1 MPIFPSG
8 PLTVYRRAAM
18 ASDFEV
24 SLNATRDDSGADAA
38 LDALDEV
45 DRVENVLSIF
55 RPTTLASRV
64 NLLAAE
70 LNVRVDEE
78 FWGWLETAIRF
89 SEETEGAFDVAAAPI
104 WRAWGFAKRDGA
116 FPAPEVVERALQ
128 LSGTRHLQL
137 DEAERSIAFD
147 EEGVELNFGAI
158 GKGIALDAAAQKLLA
173 GGQTNFLIQGGKS
186 GCVARG
192 GRLNDDLFVFGDFAD
207 EESDESD
214 DENRNDENRDDENR
228 NKETNATRPDV
239 FPPNAVFAFGSAVE
253 TVLTQGLGALSSSND
268 AASLGGE
275 TDEDDDPEFDE
286 ESGQRRRTSRR
297 ADEEAVEAL
306 IPEFL
311 RPDAETE
318 RLALLSK
325 SRRFKGWTI
334 GVAHPLFP
342 ERRIGEIFL
351 RDRALGTSGSTYQF
365 FRCGGK
371 RYSHVV
377 DPRTGYP
384 TTGVLSTTVLAP
396 TATEADAL
404 STAFFVLGPEKTA
417 AFCANRPEIG
427 ALLVLERETSP
438 GYALATFNLGPDVWR
453 EL

>member
-45 DRVENVLSIF
+45 DRIENVLSIF

-89 SEETEGAFDVAAAPI
+89 SEETEGAFDVAAAPL
-104 WRAWGFAKRDGA
+104 WRAWGFAKRDGE
-116 FPAPEVVERALQ
+116 FPAPDVLKRALQ

-158 GKGIALDAAAQKLLA
+158 GKGIALDAAAQKLLD
-173 GGQTNFLIQGGKS
+173 GGQTDFIIQGGKS

-192 GRLNDDLFVFGDFAD
+192 GRRNDDLFVFGDFAD
-207 EESDESD
+207 EKSDES
-214 DENRNDENRDDENR
+214 DDENR
-228 NKETNATRPDV
+228 NKETNATRPDA
-239 FPPNAVFAFGSAVE
+239 FPKNAVFAFGSAVE
-253 TVLTQGLGALSSSND
+253 TVLTQGLGALPSSND
-268 AASLGGE
+268 AASLAAARNEGA
-275 TDEDDDPEFDE
+275 EDDDPEFDE
-286 ESGQRRRTSRR
+286 ESGRRRKTSRR
-297 ADEEAVEAL
+297 ADEEAVDAL
-306 IPEFL
+306 IPDFL
-311 RPDAETE
+311 KPDAETE
-318 RLALLSK
+318 RLAALSK
-325 SRRFKGWTI
+325 ARRYPGWTI

-377 DPRTGYP
+377 DPRNGYP

>member
-55 RPTTLASRV
+55 RPTTLASRI

-89 SEETEGAFDVAAAPI
+89 SEATDGAFDVAAAPI

-116 FPAPEVVERALQ
+116 FPAPEIIERALE

-137 DEAERSIAFD
+137 DEIERSIAFD

-158 GKGIALDAAAQKLLA
+158 GKGIALDAAAQKLLD
-173 GGQTNFLIQGGKS
+173 GGQTDFLIQGGKS

-192 GRLNDDLFVFGDFAD
+192 GRRNDDLFVFGDFAD
-207 EESDESD
+207 EEEYKEANQEKTDE
-214 DENRNDENRDDENR
+214 
-228 NKETNATRPDV
+228 TRSAIYPKD
-239 FPPNAVFAFGSAVE
+239 AVFAFGSAVE

-268 AASLGGE
+268 AASRGGE

-286 ESGQRRRTSRR
+286 ESGRRRKTSRR
-297 ADEEAVEAL
+297 DDEEAVEAL

-318 RLALLSK
+318 RLALISK
-325 SRRFKGWTI
+325 SRRYPGWTI

>member
-45 DRVENVLSIF
+45 DRIENVLSIF

-89 SEETEGAFDVAAAPI
+89 SEETDGAFDVAAAPI
-104 WRAWGFAKRDGA
+104 WRAWGFAKRDGE
-116 FPAPEVVERALQ
+116 FPAPDVIERALE

-137 DEAERSIAFD
+137 DEVERSIAFD

-158 GKGIALDAAAQKLLA
+158 GKGIALDAAAQKLLD

-192 GRLNDDLFVFGDFAD
+192 GRLNDELFVFGDF
-207 EESDESD
+207 SDEAAK
-214 DENRNDENRDDENR
+214 E
-228 NKETNATRPDV
+228 ETNQDATGEANETRSDA
-239 FPPNAVFAFGSAVE
+239 FPKDAVFAFGSAVE
-253 TVLTQGLGALSSSND
+253 TVLTQGFGALAASNG
-268 AASLGGE
+268 AASLGAE

-286 ESGQRRRTSRR
+286 ESGRRRKTSRR

-325 SRRFKGWTI
+325 SHRYKGWTI

-342 ERRIGEIFL
+342 ERRVGEIFL

-417 AFCANRPEIG
+417 AFCAKRPEIG

>member
-45 DRVENVLSIF
+45 DRIENVLSIF

-89 SEETEGAFDVAAAPI
+89 SEETDGAFDVAAAPI
-104 WRAWGFAKRDGA
+104 WRAWGFAKRDGE
-116 FPAPEVVERALQ
+116 FPAPDVVERALE

-158 GKGIALDAAAQKLLA
+158 GKGIALDAAAQKLLD
-173 GGQTNFLIQGGKS
+173 GGQTDFLIQGGKS

-192 GRLNDDLFVFGDFAD
+192 GRLNDDLFVFGDFSNEEKKEEPRQEAD
-207 EESDESD
+207 ETRSDIYP
-214 DENRNDENRDDENR
+214 
-228 NKETNATRPDV
+228 KG
-239 FPPNAVFAFGSAVE
+239 AVFAFGSAVE
-253 TVLTQGLGALSSSND
+253 TVLTQGLGALFPSND
-268 AASLGGE
+268 VASLNGA
-275 TDEDDDPEFDE
+275 TDEEDDPEFDE
-286 ESGQRRRTSRR
+286 ESGRRRKTSRR

-325 SRRFKGWTI
+325 SRRYPGWTI

-417 AFCANRPEIG
+417 AFCAKRPEIC

-453 EL
+453 PL

>member
-45 DRVENVLSIF
+45 DRIENVLSIF

-116 FPAPEVVERALQ
+116 FPAPEIIERALE

-137 DEAERSIAFD
+137 DEVERSIAFD
-147 EEGVELNFGAI
+147 QEGVELNFGAI
-158 GKGIALDAAAQKLLA
+158 GKGIALDAAAQKLLDGA
-173 GGQTNFLIQGGKS
+173 QTDFLIQGGKS

-192 GRLNDDLFVFGDFAD
+192 GRFNDELFVFGDFPDKETDQAEAD
-207 EESDESD
+207 E
-214 DENRNDENRDDENR
+214 
-228 NKETNATRPDV
+228 TRFEA
-239 FPPNAVFAFGSAVE
+239 FPQNAVFAFGAAIE
-253 TVLTQGLGALSSSND
+253 TVLTQGLDALSVSND
-268 AASLGGE
+268 AKSRGDE
-275 TDEDDDPEFDE
+275 TYEDDDPEFDE
-286 ESGQRRRTSRR
+286 ESGRRRKTSRR

-325 SRRFKGWTI
+325 ARRFPGWTI

-417 AFCANRPEIG
+417 AFCAKRPEIG

>member
-45 DRVENVLSIF
+45 DRIENVLSIF

-116 FPAPEVVERALQ
+116 FPAPEIIERALQ
-128 LSGTRHLQL
+128 LSGTRHLLL

-158 GKGIALDAAAQKLLA
+158 GKGIALDAAAQKLLDS
-173 GGQTNFLIQGGKS
+173 GQTDFLIQGGKS

-192 GRLNDDLFVFGDFAD
+192 GRLNDVLFVFGDFAD
-207 EESDESD
+207 EETEQA
-214 DENRNDENRDDENR
+214 
-228 NKETNATRPDV
+228 ETNATRPDV

-286 ESGQRRRTSRR
+286 ESGRRRRTSRR
-297 ADEEAVEAL
+297 DDEEAVEAL

-325 SRRFKGWTI
+325 ARRFPGWTI

-342 ERRIGEIFL
+342 ERRLGEIFL

>member
-45 DRVENVLSIF
+45 DRIENVLSIF

-64 NLLAAE
+64 NLLADE

-116 FPAPEVVERALQ
+116 FPAPEIIERALQ

-137 DEAERSIAFD
+137 DEVERSIAFD
-147 EEGVELNFGAI
+147 QEGVELNFGAI
-158 GKGIALDAAAQKLLA
+158 GKGIALDAAAQKLLD

-192 GRLNDDLFVFGDFAD
+192 GRLDDDLFVFGDFAD
-207 EESDESD
+207 EEKKEETDQAKADE
-214 DENRNDENRDDENR
+214 
-228 NKETNATRPDV
+228 TRAV
-239 FPPNAVFAFGSAVE
+239 AFPENAVFAFGSAVE
-253 TVLTQGLGALSSSND
+253 TVLTQGLGALAPSND
-268 AASLGGE
+268 AKSRGGE

-286 ESGQRRRTSRR
+286 ESGRRRRTSRR

-325 SRRFKGWTI
+325 ARRFPGWTI

>member
-45 DRVENVLSIF
+45 DRIENVLSIF

-89 SEETEGAFDVAAAPI
+89 SEETDGAFDVAAAPI

-116 FPAPEVVERALQ
+116 FPAPEIIERALQ

-158 GKGIALDAAAQKLLA
+158 GKGFALDAAAQKLLD
-173 GGQTNFLIQGGKS
+173 GGQTDFLIQGGKS

-192 GRLNDDLFVFGDFAD
+192 GRLNDDLFVFGDFSDDQEAD
-207 EESDESD
+207 ETRSD
-214 DENRNDENRDDENR
+214 
-228 NKETNATRPDV
+228 A
-239 FPPNAVFAFGSAVE
+239 FPKDAVFAFGSAVE
-253 TVLTQGLGALSSSND
+253 TVLTQGLNALAHSND
-268 AASLGGE
+268 AASFNDK

-286 ESGQRRRTSRR
+286 ESGRRRKTSRR

-325 SRRFKGWTI
+325 ARRYSGWTI

-342 ERRIGEIFL
+342 ERRLGEISL
-351 RDRALGTSGSTYQF
+351 RDRALATSGSTYQF

-417 AFCANRPEIG
+417 AFCAKRPEIG

-438 GYALATFNLGPDVWR
+438 GYEIATLNLGPDVWR

>member
-116 FPAPEVVERALQ
+116 FPAPEIIERALQ

-137 DEAERSIAFD
+137 DEVERSIAFD

-158 GKGIALDAAAQKLLA
+158 GKGIALDAAAQKLLD
-173 GGQTNFLIQGGKS
+173 GGQTDFLIQGGKS

-207 EESDESD
+207 
-214 DENRNDENRDDENR
+214 
-228 NKETNATRPDV
+228 KETEQAEADETRSDA
-239 FPPNAVFAFGSAVE
+239 FPENAVFAFGAAVE
-253 TVLTQGLGALSSSND
+253 TVLTQGLSALSSSND
-268 AASLGGE
+268 AASRGGE

-286 ESGQRRRTSRR
+286 ESGRRRRTSRR

-318 RLALLSK
+318 RLATLSK
-325 SRRFKGWTI
+325 ARRFPGWTI

>member
-116 FPAPEVVERALQ
+116 FPAPEIIERALQ

-137 DEAERSIAFD
+137 DEVERSIAFD

-158 GKGIALDAAAQKLLA
+158 GKGIALDAAAQKLLD
-173 GGQTNFLIQGGKS
+173 GGQTDFLIQGGKS

-192 GRLNDDLFVFGDFAD
+192 GRLNDDLFVFGDFTD

-214 DENRNDENRDDENR
+214 DENRN
-228 NKETNATRPDV
+228 KETNATRSDV
-239 FPPNAVFAFGSAVE
+239 FHPNAVFAFGSAVE

-286 ESGQRRRTSRR
+286 ESGRRRRTSRR
-297 ADEEAVEAL
+297 DDEEAVEAL

-325 SRRFKGWTI
+325 SRRFNGWTI
-334 GVAHPLFP
+334 GVVHPLFP

>member
-45 DRVENVLSIF
+45 DRIENVLSIF

-89 SEETEGAFDVAAAPI
+89 SEETDGAFDVAAAPI
-104 WRAWGFAKRDGA
+104 WRAWGFAKRDGE
-116 FPAPEVVERALQ
+116 FPAPDVIERALE

-158 GKGIALDAAAQKLLA
+158 GKGIALDAAAQKLLD
-173 GGQTNFLIQGGKS
+173 GGQTDFLIQGGKS

-192 GRLNDDLFVFGDFAD
+192 GRLNDELFVFGDFSEEAAKEETNQDATGEAD
-207 EESDESD
+207 ETRSD
-214 DENRNDENRDDENR
+214 
-228 NKETNATRPDV
+228 A
-239 FPPNAVFAFGSAVE
+239 FPKDAVFAFGAAVE
-253 TVLTQGLGALSSSND
+253 TVLTQGLSAFSASND
-268 AASLGGE
+268 AKSRGGE
-275 TDEDDDPEFDE
+275 SDETEDDDPEFDE
-286 ESGQRRRTSRR
+286 ESGRRRRTSRR
-297 ADEEAVEAL
+297 DDEEAVEAL

-325 SRRFKGWTI
+325 ARRYSGWTI

-396 TATEADAL
+396 TATAADAL

-438 GYALATFNLGPDVWR
+438 GFEIATFNLGPDVWR
-453 EL
+453 PL

>member
-89 SEETEGAFDVAAAPI
+89 SKETEGAFDVAAAPI
-104 WRAWGFAKRDGA
+104 WRAWGFAKRDGE
-116 FPAPEVVERALQ
+116 FPAPDVIERALE

-158 GKGIALDAAAQKLLA
+158 GKGIALDAAAQKLLD

-214 DENRNDENRDDENR
+214 DENRN
-228 NKETNATRPDV
+228 KETNATRPDV

-253 TVLTQGLGALSSSND
+253 TVLTQGLGALSTSND

-286 ESGQRRRTSRR
+286 ESGRRRRTSRR

-318 RLALLSK
+318 RLAALSK

-342 ERRIGEIFL
+342 ERRVGEIFL

>member
-45 DRVENVLSIF
+45 DRIENVLSIF

-89 SEETEGAFDVAAAPI
+89 SEETEGAFDVAAAPL
-104 WRAWGFAKRDGA
+104 WRAWGFAKRDGE
-116 FPAPEVVERALQ
+116 FPAPDVLKRALE
-128 LSGTRHLQL
+128 LSGIRHLQL

-158 GKGIALDAAAQKLLA
+158 GKGIALDAAAQKLLD
-173 GGQTNFLIQGGKS
+173 GGQTDFIIQGGKS

-192 GRLNDDLFVFGDFAD
+192 GRRNDDLFIFGDFAAD
-207 EESDESD
+207 EEADETRSDIYP
-214 DENRNDENRDDENR
+214 ND
-228 NKETNATRPDV
+228 
-239 FPPNAVFAFGSAVE
+239 AVFAFGSAVE
-253 TVLTQGLGALSSSND
+253 TVLTQGLGALTASND
-268 AASLGGE
+268 AKSRGDE
-275 TDEDDDPEFDE
+275 TDEEDDPEFDE
-286 ESGQRRRTSRR
+286 ESGRRRKTSRQ

-318 RLALLSK
+318 RLATLSK
-325 SRRFKGWTI
+325 ARRFPGWTI

-377 DPRTGYP
+377 DPRDGYP

>member
-45 DRVENVLSIF
+45 DRIENVLSIF

-89 SEETEGAFDVAAAPI
+89 SEETDGAFDVAAAPI

-116 FPAPEVVERALQ
+116 FPAPDVIERALE

-137 DEAERSIAFD
+137 DEAERSVAFAQ
-147 EEGVELNFGAI
+147 EGVELNFGAI
-158 GKGIALDAAAQKLLA
+158 GKGIALDAAAQKLLD
-173 GGQTNFLIQGGKS
+173 GGQTDFLIQGGKS

-192 GRLNDDLFVFGDFAD
+192 GRLNDDLFVFGDFSNEEEKEEPQREAD
-207 EESDESD
+207 E
-214 DENRNDENRDDENR
+214 
-228 NKETNATRPDV
+228 TRSDV
-239 FPPNAVFAFGSAVE
+239 FPKDAVFAFGTAVE
-253 TVLTQGLGALSSSND
+253 TVLTQGLGAVVPSND
-268 AASLGGE
+268 AASFNGA
-275 TDEDDDPEFDE
+275 TDEEDDPEFDE
-286 ESGQRRRTSRR
+286 ESGRRRKTSRR

-325 SRRFKGWTI
+325 SRRYPGWTI

-342 ERRIGEIFL
+342 ERRLGEICL
-351 RDRALGTSGSTYQF
+351 RDRALATSGSTYQF
-365 FRCGGK
+365 FRCQGK

-417 AFCANRPEIG
+417 AFCAKRPEIG

-438 GYALATFNLGPDVWR
+438 GFEIATFNLGPDVWR

>member
-45 DRVENVLSIF
+45 DRIENVLSIF

-104 WRAWGFAKRDGA
+104 WRAWGFAKRDGE
-116 FPAPEVVERALQ
+116 FPAPDVIERALE

-158 GKGIALDAAAQKLLA
+158 GKGIALDAAAQKLLD
-173 GGQTNFLIQGGKS
+173 GGQTDFLIQGGKS

-192 GRLNDDLFVFGDFAD
+192 GRLNDELFVFGDFSEEAAKEETNQDATGEAD
-207 EESDESD
+207 ETRSD
-214 DENRNDENRDDENR
+214 
-228 NKETNATRPDV
+228 A
-239 FPPNAVFAFGSAVE
+239 FPKDAVFAFGGAVE
-253 TVLTQGLGALSSSND
+253 TVSTQGLEALAASND
-268 AASLGGE
+268 AASLDAE
-275 TDEDDDPEFDE
+275 TDEEDDPEFDE
-286 ESGQRRRTSRR
+286 ESGRRRKTSRR

-325 SRRFKGWTI
+325 ARRYPGWTI

-365 FRCGGK
+365 FRCQGK

-377 DPRTGYP
+377 DPRAGYP

-396 TATEADAL
+396 TATAADAL

-438 GYALATFNLGPDVWR
+438 GFEIATFNLGPDVWR
-453 EL
+453 PL

>member
-64 NLLAAE
+64 NLLASE

-137 DEAERSIAFD
+137 DEVERSIAFD

-158 GKGIALDAAAQKLLA
+158 GKGIALDAAALKLLD
-173 GGQTNFLIQGGKS
+173 GGQTDFLIQGGKS

-214 DENRNDENRDDENR
+214 DENRN
-228 NKETNATRPDV
+228 KETNATRSDV
-239 FPPNAVFAFGSAVE
+239 FPQNAVFAFGSAVE
-253 TVLTQGLGALSSSND
+253 TVLTQGLSAFSASND
-268 AASLGGE
+268 AKSRGGA

-286 ESGQRRRTSRR
+286 ESGRRRRTSRR
-297 ADEEAVEAL
+297 DDEEAVEAL

-318 RLALLSK
+318 RLATLSK
-325 SRRFKGWTI
+325 ARRFPGWTI

-417 AFCANRPEIG
+417 AFCAKRPEIG

>member
-45 DRVENVLSIF
+45 DRIENVLSIF

-89 SEETEGAFDVAAAPI
+89 SEETEGAFDVAAAPL
-104 WRAWGFAKRDGA
+104 WRAWGFAKRDGE
-116 FPAPEVVERALQ
+116 FPAPDVLKRALE

-158 GKGIALDAAAQKLLA
+158 GKGFALDAAAQKLLD
-173 GGQTNFLIQGGKS
+173 GGQTDFIIQGGKS

-192 GRLNDDLFVFGDFAD
+192 GRLNDDLFVFGDF
-207 EESDESD
+207 SD
-214 DENRNDENRDDENR
+214 DKEDGENRSD
-228 NKETNATRPDV
+228 A
-239 FPPNAVFAFGSAVE
+239 FPEGAVFAFGSAVE
-253 TVLTQGLGALSSSND
+253 TVLTQGLSALVHSND
-268 AASLGGE
+268 ATSLGGE
-275 TDEDDDPEFDE
+275 TDEDGDPEFDE
-286 ESGQRRRTSRR
+286 ESGRRRKTSRR

-325 SRRFKGWTI
+325 ARRFPGWTI

-342 ERRIGEIFL
+342 ERRIGEICL

-417 AFCANRPEIG
+417 EYCAKRPEIG

>member
-45 DRVENVLSIF
+45 DRIENVLSIF

-89 SEETEGAFDVAAAPI
+89 SEETDGAFDVAAAPI
-104 WRAWGFAKRDGA
+104 WRAWGFAKRDGE
-116 FPAPEVVERALQ
+116 FPAPDVVERALE

-158 GKGIALDAAAQKLLA
+158 GKGIALDAAAQKLLD
-173 GGQTNFLIQGGKS
+173 GGQTDFLIQGGKS

-192 GRLNDDLFVFGDFAD
+192 GRLNDDLFVFGDF
-207 EESDESD
+207 SD
-214 DENRNDENRDDENR
+214 DAATEEPRQDPTDE
-228 NKETNATRPDV
+228 TGATRSAV
-239 FPPNAVFAFGSAVE
+239 FPEDAVFAFGGAVE
-253 TVLTQGLGALSSSND
+253 TVLTQGLGALAVSNA
-268 AASLGGE
+268 AASLNGA

-286 ESGQRRRTSRR
+286 ESGRRRKTSRR

-325 SRRFKGWTI
+325 ARRYPGWTI

-417 AFCANRPEIG
+417 AFCAKRPEIG

-438 GYALATFNLGPDVWR
+438 GFEIATFNLGPDVWR
-453 EL
+453 PL

>member
-1 MPIFPSG
+1 MPILPSG

-45 DRVENVLSIF
+45 DRIENVLSIF

-89 SEETEGAFDVAAAPI
+89 SEETEGAFDVAAAPL
-104 WRAWGFAKRDGA
+104 WRAWGFAKRDGE
-116 FPAPEVVERALQ
+116 FPAPDVLKRALE

-158 GKGIALDAAAQKLLA
+158 GKGFALDAAAQKLLD
-173 GGQTNFLIQGGKS
+173 GGQTDFIIQGGKS

-192 GRLNDDLFVFGDFAD
+192 GRLNDDLFVFGDFSDAD
-207 EESDESD
+207 EEADETRSD
-214 DENRNDENRDDENR
+214 
-228 NKETNATRPDV
+228 A
-239 FPPNAVFAFGSAVE
+239 FPKDAVFAFGSAVE
-253 TVLTQGLGALSSSND
+253 TVLTQGLGALASTND
-268 AASLGGE
+268 AASFNVE
-275 TDEDDDPEFDE
+275 TDEEDDPEFDE
-286 ESGQRRRTSRR
+286 ESGRRRKTSRR

-311 RPDAETE
+311 KPDAETE

-325 SRRFKGWTI
+325 ARRYSGWTI

-342 ERRIGEIFL
+342 ERRIGEICL

-417 AFCANRPEIG
+417 EYCAKRPEIG

-453 EL
+453 EF

>member
-45 DRVENVLSIF
+45 DRIENVLSIF

-89 SEETEGAFDVAAAPI
+89 SEATEGAFDVAAAPI

-116 FPAPEVVERALQ
+116 FPAPDVIERALQ

-137 DEAERSIAFD
+137 DEAERSIGFD

-158 GKGIALDAAAQKLLA
+158 GKGIALDAAAQKLLD
-173 GGQTNFLIQGGKS
+173 GGQTDFIVQGGKS

-207 EESDESD
+207 EEEKEDANQEKADE
-214 DENRNDENRDDENR
+214 
-228 NKETNATRPDV
+228 TRSGIY
-239 FPPNAVFAFGSAVE
+239 PPNAVFAFGSSVE
-253 TVLTQGLGALSSSND
+253 TVLTQGLGALSASND
-268 AASLGGE
+268 AKSRGGE
-275 TDEDDDPEFDE
+275 FDEDDDPEFDE
-286 ESGQRRRTSRR
+286 ESGRRRKTSRR

-325 SRRFKGWTI
+325 ARRYPGWTI

-438 GYALATFNLGPDVWR
+438 GYALATFKLGPDVWR

>member
-45 DRVENVLSIF
+45 DRIENVLSIF

-116 FPAPEVVERALQ
+116 FPAPEVIERALQ

-158 GKGIALDAAAQKLLA
+158 GKGIALDAASQKILD
-173 GGQTNFLIQGGKS
+173 GGQTDFLIQGGKS
-186 GCVARG
+186 GCVVRG
-192 GRLNDDLFVFGDFAD
+192 GRLNDDLFVFGDFSEEAD
-207 EESDESD
+207 ET
-214 DENRNDENRDDENR
+214 NPAPYPND
-228 NKETNATRPDV
+228 
-239 FPPNAVFAFGSAVE
+239 AVFAFGSAVE
-253 TVLTQGLGALSSSND
+253 TVLTQGLESFVSSDES
-268 AASLGGE
+268 
-275 TDEDDDPEFDE
+275 EDDDPEFDE
-286 ESGQRRRTSRR
+286 ESGRRRKTSRR

-318 RLALLSK
+318 RLAILSK
-325 SRRFKGWTI
+325 ARRYNGWTI

-351 RDRALGTSGSTYQF
+351 RDRALGTSGSTHQF

-438 GYALATFNLGPDVWR
+438 GYEIATHNLGPDVWR

>member
-45 DRVENVLSIF
+45 DRIENVLSIF

-89 SEETEGAFDVAAAPI
+89 SEETDGAFDVAAAPI
-104 WRAWGFAKRDGA
+104 WRAWGFAKRDGE
-116 FPAPEVVERALQ
+116 FPAPDVIERALE

-158 GKGIALDAAAQKLLA
+158 GKGIALDAAAQKLLD
-173 GGQTNFLIQGGKS
+173 GGQTDFLIQGGKS

-192 GRLNDDLFVFGDFAD
+192 GRLNDELFVFGDFSEEAAKEETNQDATGEAD
-207 EESDESD
+207 ETRSD
-214 DENRNDENRDDENR
+214 
-228 NKETNATRPDV
+228 A
-239 FPPNAVFAFGSAVE
+239 FPKDAVFAFGAAVE
-253 TVLTQGLGALSSSND
+253 TVLTQGLSAFSASND
-268 AASLGGE
+268 AKSRGGE
-275 TDEDDDPEFDE
+275 SDETEDDDPEFDE
-286 ESGQRRRTSRR
+286 ESGRRRRTSRR
-297 ADEEAVEAL
+297 DDEEAVEAL

-318 RLALLSK
+318 RLALISK
-325 SRRFKGWTI
+325 SRRYPGWTI

-396 TATEADAL
+396 TATAADAL

-438 GYALATFNLGPDVWR
+438 GFEIATFNLGPDVWR
-453 EL
+453 PL

>member
-45 DRVENVLSIF
+45 DRIEDVLSIF

-89 SEETEGAFDVAAAPI
+89 SKETEGAFDVAAAPL
-104 WRAWGFAKRDGA
+104 WRAWGFAKRDGE
-116 FPAPEVVERALQ
+116 FPAPDVLKRALQ

-158 GKGIALDAAAQKLLA
+158 GKGIALDAAAQKLLD
-173 GGQTNFLIQGGKS
+173 GGQTDFLIQGGKS

-207 EESDESD
+207 EEEKKEEAHQEEADETRSDLYPKD
-214 DENRNDENRDDENR
+214 
-228 NKETNATRPDV
+228 
-239 FPPNAVFAFGSAVE
+239 AVFAFGSAVE
-253 TVLTQGLGALSSSND
+253 TALTQGLGALSSFND
-268 AASLGGE
+268 AKSLGGE

-286 ESGQRRRTSRR
+286 ESGRRRRTSRR

-325 SRRFKGWTI
+325 ARRYPGWTI

-342 ERRIGEIFL
+342 ERRLGEIFL
-351 RDRALGTSGSTYQF
+351 RDRALATSGSTYQF

-377 DPRTGYP
+377 DPRDGYP

-417 AFCANRPEIG
+417 AFCAKRPEIG

-438 GYALATFNLGPDVWR
+438 GYALASFNLGPDVWR

>member
-45 DRVENVLSIF
+45 DRIENVLSIF

-78 FWGWLETAIRF
+78 FWGWLQTAIRF

-104 WRAWGFAKRDGA
+104 WRAWGFAKRDGE
-116 FPAPEVVERALQ
+116 FPAPDVLKRALE

-137 DEAERSIAFD
+137 DEAERSVAFD

-158 GKGIALDAAAQKLLA
+158 GKGIALDAAAQKLLD
-173 GGQTNFLIQGGKS
+173 GGQTDFIIQGGKS

-192 GRLNDDLFVFGDFAD
+192 GRLDDDLFVFGDFSD
-207 EESDESD
+207 EE
-214 DENRNDENRDDENR
+214 
-228 NKETNATRPDV
+228 ETLPTD
-239 FPPNAVFAFGSAVE
+239 AVFAFGSAVE
-253 TVLTQGLGALSSSND
+253 TVLSQGFAGAR
-268 AASLGGE
+268 
-275 TDEDDDPEFDE
+275 EDDDPEFDE
-286 ESGQRRRTSRR
+286 ESGRRRKTSRR

-306 IPEFL
+306 IPDFL
-311 RPDAETE
+311 KPDAETE
-318 RLALLSK
+318 RLAALSK
-325 SRRFKGWTI
+325 ARRFRGWTI

-342 ERRIGEIFL
+342 ERRIGEIHL

-365 FRCGGK
+365 FRCRGK

-377 DPRTGYP
+377 DPRDGYP

-417 AFCANRPEIG
+417 EYCAKRPEIG

>member
-64 NLLAAE
+64 NLLASE

-116 FPAPEVVERALQ
+116 FPAPEIIERALQ

-158 GKGIALDAAAQKLLA
+158 GKGIALDAAAQKLLD
-173 GGQTNFLIQGGKS
+173 GGQTDFLIQGGKS

-192 GRLNDDLFVFGDFAD
+192 GRLNDDLFVFGDF
-207 EESDESD
+207 SD
-214 DENRNDENRDDENR
+214 
-228 NKETNATRPDV
+228 KETDQAEADKTRSDV
-239 FPPNAVFAFGSAVE
+239 YPENAVFAFGSAVE
-253 TVLTQGLGALSSSND
+253 TVLTQGLNAIFSSND
-268 AASLGGE
+268 AKSRGDA
-275 TDEDDDPEFDE
+275 TDENDDPEFDE
-286 ESGQRRRTSRR
+286 ESGRRRRTSRR
-297 ADEEAVEAL
+297 DDEEAVEAL

-325 SRRFKGWTI
+325 ARRFPGWTI

-342 ERRIGEIFL
+342 ERRVGEIFL

-417 AFCANRPEIG
+417 AFCAKRPEIG

>member
-45 DRVENVLSIF
+45 DRIENVLSIF
-55 RPTTLASRV
+55 RPTTLASRI

-89 SEETEGAFDVAAAPI
+89 SEETDGAFDVAAAPL
-104 WRAWGFAKRDGA
+104 WRAWGFAKRDGE
-116 FPAPEVVERALQ
+116 FPAPDVLKRALE

-158 GKGIALDAAAQKLLA
+158 GKGFALDAAAQKLLD
-173 GGQTNFLIQGGKS
+173 GGQTDFIIQGGKS

-207 EESDESD
+207 EEQ
-214 DENRNDENRDDENR
+214 
-228 NKETNATRPDV
+228 KAETDQEKADV
-239 FPPNAVFAFGSAVE
+239 PRSVAFPENAVFAFGSAVE
-253 TVLTQGLGALSSSND
+253 TVLTQGLSALPSSND
-268 AASLGGE
+268 AASLADARNEGE
-275 TDEDDDPEFDE
+275 EDDDPVFDE
-286 ESGQRRRTSRR
+286 ESGRRRKTSRR

-325 SRRFKGWTI
+325 ARRYPGWTI

-342 ERRIGEIFL
+342 ERRLGEICL

-417 AFCANRPEIG
+417 AFCAKRPEIG

-438 GYALATFNLGPDVWR
+438 GYEIATFNLGPDVWR

>member
-89 SEETEGAFDVAAAPI
+89 SEETDGAFDVAAAPI
-104 WRAWGFAKRDGA
+104 WRAWGFAKRDGE
-116 FPAPEVVERALQ
+116 FPAPDVIERALE

-158 GKGIALDAAAQKLLA
+158 GKGIALDAAAQKLLD
-173 GGQTNFLIQGGKS
+173 GGQTDFLIQGGKS

-192 GRLNDDLFVFGDFAD
+192 GRLNDELFVFGDFSEEAAKEETNQDATGEAD
-207 EESDESD
+207 ETRSD
-214 DENRNDENRDDENR
+214 
-228 NKETNATRPDV
+228 A
-239 FPPNAVFAFGSAVE
+239 FPKDAVFAFGAAVE
-253 TVLTQGLGALSSSND
+253 TVLTQGLSAFSASND
-268 AASLGGE
+268 AKSRGGE
-275 TDEDDDPEFDE
+275 SDETEDDDPEFDE
-286 ESGQRRRTSRR
+286 ESGRRRRTSRR
-297 ADEEAVEAL
+297 DDEEAVEAL

-325 SRRFKGWTI
+325 ARRYSGWTI

-438 GYALATFNLGPDVWR
+438 GFEIATFNLGPDVWR
-453 EL
+453 PL

>member
-45 DRVENVLSIF
+45 DRIENVLSIF

-89 SEETEGAFDVAAAPI
+89 SEATDGAFDVAAAPI

-116 FPAPEVVERALQ
+116 FPAPEIIERALE

-137 DEAERSIAFD
+137 DEIERSIAFD

-158 GKGIALDAAAQKLLA
+158 GKGIALDAAAQKLLD
-173 GGQTNFLIQGGKS
+173 GGQTDFLIQGGKS

-192 GRLNDDLFVFGDFAD
+192 GRRNDDLFVFGDFAD
-207 EESDESD
+207 EEEYKEANQEKTDE
-214 DENRNDENRDDENR
+214 
-228 NKETNATRPDV
+228 TRSAIYPKD
-239 FPPNAVFAFGSAVE
+239 AVFAFGSAVE

-268 AASLGGE
+268 AASRGGE

-286 ESGQRRRTSRR
+286 ESGRRRKTSRR
-297 ADEEAVEAL
+297 DDEEAVEAL

-325 SRRFKGWTI
+325 ARRYSGWTI

-396 TATEADAL
+396 TATAADAL